1 MKTRTGLEVTI
12 GFGLI
17 VAGLF
22 LLSVL
27 AVFDQELSLHGLIML
42 IWGLVW
48 VYTDKLAVF
57 FSRRIYLFY
66 GMIALYTLPLI
77 LTILQDLHWIKVS
90 SFVSMDGA
98 LIVSILYLLSIDTL
112 EKAIKAQK
120 EGKKK

>member
-1 MKTRTGLEVTI
+1 
-12 GFGLI
+12 
-17 VAGLF
+17 
-22 LLSVL
+22 
-27 AVFDQELSLHGLIML
+27 ML